1 MAVSLGCWSSSLSE
15 NDHASWASID
25 TQCTARAHVVV
36 DNENHI
42 VVWVIARQFGV
53 VCLGNSI
60 GSDHVDALPWANI
73 DTALAHDAFTLID
86 VNELFWL
93 YSLAQIIGVNF
104 NQLVFS

>member
-1 MAVSLGCWSSSLSE
+1 
-15 NDHASWASID
+15 
-25 TQCTARAHVVV
+25 
-36 DNENHI
+36 
-42 VVWVIARQFGV
+42 
-53 VCLGNSI
+53 
-60 GSDHVDALPWANI
+60 VDALPWANI